1 MPLVAFKP
9 TKARLVIE
17 DSRESVL
24 VMKVVLAKGESVE
37 LASGGKL
44 ETITGVL
51 RVRQRKADTAPSND
65 RGIGSLVFV
74 DPSGADVGLQTAK
87 FQINISMS
95 AKKFNALTQV
105 ALAGRLP
112 SKFFVDAGERVSRL
126 ETKGLSYRAGPQG
139 RTKVWDNKSFRT
151 MAVTNFLAIL
161 PISVPEPSDRSSGDA
176 ESSAIESTASYA
188 QVAELADDLAVF
200 HSQTQHI
207 LIAIVTLFAVM
218 AVLALLYNVVQF
230 LH

>member
-17 DSRESVL
+17 DSKESVL
-24 VMKVVLAKGESVE
+24 VMKIVLAKGESVE
-37 LASGGKL
+37 LATGGKL

-112 SKFFVDAGERVSRL
+112 SKFFVDAGERVSRM
-126 ETKGLSYRAGPQG
+126 ETKGLSYRTGPQG
-139 RTKVWDNKSFRT
+139 RTKIWDNKSFRT
-151 MAVTNFLAIL
+151 MVVTNFLVIL
-161 PISVPEPSDRSSGDA
+161 PISVPEPPVSSSGDA

-200 HSQTQHI
+200 HSQTHHI